1 MTGGG
6 TGATLQSRP
15 MSPTPWRFFVVA
27 LAGWMNRQQ
36 QDAIAYLKEEN
47 RILREK
53 LGRRRI
59 ILNDAQKRRLARAA
73 VKLGKNALGELGSI
87 FSPDTLLRWHRWLV
101 ARKYDG
107 SAYRGK
113 TGPAPT
119 KTRMVLDLV
128 LRFAAENPDWG
139 YGRIHGE
146 LKALGYDVSWQTVRR
161 IMKEHGLINDPDG
174 PSKTT
179 WKDFVRSHWES
190 MAACD
195 FFTIESL
202 GIKGLARYM
211 VFFVIDMATRKVEI
225 AGIHAAPCQ
234 TQMLQYARNLTDAQE
249 GFLKGK
255 RFLIH
260 DRDPLFTAKFRDTLR
275 AGGVRCLKMPKWSP
289 NLNATAE
296 SFVAA
301 IKRECVNKMIFF
313 GEQHVR
319 HVMEEYIAYYNAER
333 PHQGVGNRRLTEP
346 PQPPPKKGAVLCHE
360 RLGGLL
366 KSYYREAA

>member
-1 MTGGG
+1 MIGR
-6 TGATLQSRP
+6 LPLYSRP
-15 MSPTPWRFFVVA
+15 MILTPWKFIMVA

-53 LGRRRI
+53 LGHRRI
-59 ILNDAQKRRLARAA
+59 ILNNSQKRRLARAA
-73 VKLGKNALGELGSI
+73 AKLGRDALREVGTL

-107 SAYRGK
+107 STYRGK
-113 TGPAPT
+113 TGPEPT
-119 KTRMVLDLV
+119 KTKMVLDLV
-128 LRFAAENPDWG
+128 LRFAAENSTWG

-161 IMKEHGLINDPDG
+161 IMKEHGLLNDPDG
-174 PSKTT
+174 PSKTS
-179 WKDFVRSHWES
+179 WRDFLRSHWES

-195 FFTIESL
+195 FFSVEAWGVT
-202 GIKGLARYM
+202 GLHRYM
-211 VFFVIDMATRKVEI
+211 VFFVIDMATRRVEI
-225 AGIHAAPCQ
+225 AGIHCDPCQ
-234 TQMLQYARNLTDAQE
+234 AQMLQYARNLTDPDS
-249 GFLKGK
+249 GFLAGK

-260 DRDPLFTAKFRDTLR
+260 DRDPLFTTKFRDTLK

-289 NLNATAE
+289 NLNAIAE
-296 SFVAA
+296 AFVAG
-301 IKRECVNKMIFF
+301 IRREVLNKLILF
-313 GEQHVR
+313 GESHVR
-319 HVMEEYIAYYNAER
+319 HVIEQYAEHYNIER
-333 PHQGVGNRRLTEP
+333 PHQGVGNRPLTEP
-346 PQPPPKKGAVLCHE
+346 AEPPPEEGIVQCRE